1 MQTGVTMK
9 FDGFFSWGI
18 LKVMGVF
25 SEEVHVLLDSCLK
38 KRKKKSDARRDSS
51 LQKQLSVLIVAA
63 PAAKE
68 KNKSCW
74 RGNSSHLNFDV
85 CRKPDESHLKM
96 PASP

>member
-38 KRKKKSDARRDSS
+38 KKKKKVMPGGTHPSKSS
-51 LQKQLSVLIVAA
+51 YLCLSWQFLLPKRKISPAGGAIHLI
-63 PAAKE
+63 
-68 KNKSCW
+68 
-74 RGNSSHLNFDV
+74 
-85 CRKPDESHLKM
+85 
-96 PASP
+96 